1 MRDRVDEQAVGA
13 PEDAAGPP
21 RTDADRLEQARGVVR
36 GERPAEGNGNVV
48 YAAYVAVIAALVY
61 GVPAARAFFLF
72 VDPAWVSRHLT
83 GVQGVL
89 VVGGVAV
96 ALVLL
101 AHRLGSLRG
110 PVVPDLPYLDHVAT
124 SPLDRALV
132 LRRWWR
138 VSLFG
143 CLLGGLLA
151 GAVTGTGMLVAAVA
165 TPAALVPTSVGG
177 LAVGAAVAGAWLWGQ
192 VRSWPTGTR
201 GPSTVLRERRS
212 LRALHHVSL
221 RTQSARAVTMGGAVL
236 AGDLRSARLDVAAP
250 GTRLRRTRLRARG
263 PIAVVAERD
272 LLGLRR
278 SPGVLLTGL
287 VLTGAGAWA
296 LAHAT
301 TPGVPSMV
309 AFVGVLSCYLGYGAG
324 CEGLRLQGDNAG
336 TPALIG
342 LPFGAEALA
351 HLITPSVLYAATA
364 FVVGTTTSA
373 TSDAGVVAAWWPLA
387 IAPLLAGCQLL
398 AAFRG
403 LPPPALFSPG
413 SAVFSVVFWYSR
425 PLLLA
430 LVAGTAATALLTRAG
445 GGNAVPLLALATYAA
460 VLFGRRRV
468 RLLDEAHRV

>member
-1 MRDRVDEQAVGA
+1 MTGAVPEDRVG
-13 PEDAAGPP
+13 
-21 RTDADRLEQARGVVR
+21 TDAERLEQARGVVR
-36 GERPAEGNGNVV
+36 GERHAEGSGNVV
-48 YAAYVAVIAALVY
+48 YAAYVAVIASLTY

-72 VDPAWVSRHLT
+72 VDPAWLSRHLT

-89 VVGGVAV
+89 VVGGAV
-96 ALVLL
+96 LALVLL

-138 VSLFG
+138 LSLLG
-143 CLLGGLLA
+143 CLFGGLLA

-165 TPAALVPTSVGG
+165 SPVVLLPTSVAG
-177 LAVGAAVAGAWLWGQ
+177 LLVGLAVAGAWLWGQ
-192 VRSWPTGTR
+192 VRSWPTGPR
-201 GPSTVLRERRS
+201 GPSTVLRERTS
-212 LRALHHVSL
+212 LRALHHVAL

-236 AGDLRSARLDVAAP
+236 AGDLRAARLDVAAP
-250 GTRLRRTRLRARG
+250 GTRLRRTRLKARG
-263 PIAVVAERD
+263 PVAVMAARD

-278 SPGVLLTGL
+278 SPGVALTGL
-287 VLTGAGAWA
+287 VLAGAGSWA

-301 TPGVPSMV
+301 APGVPSIV
-309 AFVGVLSCYLGYGAG
+309 AFAGVLGCYLGYGAW

-336 TPALIG
+336 TPALLG
-342 LPFGAEALA
+342 LPARVEALA
-351 HLITPSVLYAATA
+351 HLVTPSALYA
-364 FVVGTTTSA
+364 VVALAAGGAVTA
-373 TSDAGVVAAWWPLA
+373 TSDAGATAAWWPLA
-387 IAPLLAGCQLL
+387 MVPLLAGCQLL

-403 LPPPALFSPG
+403 LPPVTLFSPG
-413 SAVFSVVFWYSR
+413 SAVFAVAFWYSR

-430 LVAGTAATALLTRAG
+430 LVTGVGATAVLTRAG
-445 GGNAVPLLALATYAA
+445 AGNAVPLLFLGAYAA